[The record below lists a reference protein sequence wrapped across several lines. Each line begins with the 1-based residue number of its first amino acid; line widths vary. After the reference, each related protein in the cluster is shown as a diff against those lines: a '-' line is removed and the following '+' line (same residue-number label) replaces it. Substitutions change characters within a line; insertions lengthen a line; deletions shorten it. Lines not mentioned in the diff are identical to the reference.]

1 MRSSPRLQSPLAA
14 ALAAAA
20 VACSCREAPPAR
32 ETAPAASAP
41 PAAAAPPRQTPGASS
56 HAVLVFS
63 ASLAGQI
70 VPCGCSPDQ
79 RGGLPR
85 AAAALAK
92 LREADPRLVF
102 IDAGDTLFASAR
114 PPPRALAPQA
124 RLKAR
129 YLAEADALLGAAA
142 RVLGARDLALGPAF
156 AAETA
161 FGVPL
166 LDAGGAPVPGAR
178 AGLLVRAAGDVPVG
192 IFAAGLGENPEKT
205 IAARAADLRAQ
216 GARIVVLV
224 LHPRGDR
231 ALSAAEALLPAARE
245 ASIDLV
251 VLGRCDDPATDPP
264 RIAPGEPPLFALEGH
279 GQSLLRID
287 LELPATAA
295 PSAKVFLA
303 SGSAGRDA
311 ALKELDERIA
321 LARERAAGADPRMR
335 ELLEA
340 KVAELRQ
347 RREAL
352 ASAVEV
358 APAGAIVAT
367 PSFLPLDKSVGEEP
381 RAAALVARYDAQVAE
396 LNLAEARKLPASC
409 PRPARGEP
417 AYVGVSAKVSGGAS
431 CASCHQTEAAFWVRT
446 PHSRAYET
454 LEKVK
459 KQFSL
464 DCISCHVT
472 GWQQPGGV
480 CRIDRTH
487 VGGPGLA
494 AFGRVAGLGRRDV
507 QCEMCHGPASEHA
520 QDPPEHIAAK
530 VPEQVCKRCHEAEN
544 SPHFE
549 DRRYRPWIVGPG
561 HGEPLAAGAAPRSRG
576 EIDSGGKAGPNA
588 AAGSTTP

>member
-1 MRSSPRLQSPLAA
+1 MSSPRVPPPLAA

-20 VACSCREAPPAR
+20 LACSCREAPPAG
-32 ETAPAASAP
+32 ETPRAAPAT
-41 PAAAAPPRQTPGASS
+41 PAAAANPAQTPGASS
-56 HAVLVFS
+56 HALLVFS

-92 LREADPRLVF
+92 LREVDPRLVF
-102 IDAGDTLFASAR
+102 VDAGDTLFASAR
-114 PPPRALAPQA
+114 PPAKALAPQA

-161 FGVPL
+161 FGLPL

-178 AGLLVRAAGDVPVG
+178 AGLLVRASGDVPVG
-192 IFAAGLGENPEKT
+192 IFAAGLGEDPAKT
-205 IAARAADLRAQ
+205 IAARAAELRAQ

-231 ALSAAEALLPAARE
+231 ALSGAEALLPAARE
-245 ASIDLV
+245 AAVDLV

-287 LELPATAA
+287 LEVPATAA

-303 SGSAGRDA
+303 RGSAGRDA
-311 ALKELDERIA
+311 TLKELDERIA
-321 LARERAAGADPRMR
+321 LTRERAAAADPRMR

-367 PSFLPLDKSVGEEP
+367 PSFLPLDKSVGEDP
-381 RAAALVARYDAQVAE
+381 RAAALVARYDAEVAE

-417 AYVGVSAKVSGGAS
+417 AYVGVSAKVAGGAS
-431 CASCHQTEAAFWVRT
+431 CASCHPTEAAFWVRT

-454 LEKVK
+454 LVKVK

-494 AFGRVAGLGRRDV
+494 VGGRVAGLGRRDV
-507 QCEMCHGPASEHA
+507 QCEMCHGPAGEHA
-520 QDPPEHIAAK
+520 GDPPEHIATK

>member
-1 MRSSPRLQSPLAA
+1 MKSFPTLPPPLAA
-14 ALAAAA
+14 ALAAA
-20 VACSCREAPPAR
+20 VLACSCREAPPTR
-32 ETAPAASAP
+32 EAAPAAPAT
-41 PAAAAPPRQTPGASS
+41 PAAASNPPQSAASS
-56 HAVLVFS
+56 RAILVFS

-102 IDAGDTLFASAR
+102 LDAGDTLFASAR
-114 PPPRALAPQA
+114 PPSSALAPQA

-129 YLAEADALLGAAA
+129 SLAQADALLGAAG

-178 AGLLVRAAGDVPVG
+178 AGLLVRAGDVPVG
-192 IFAAGLGENPEKT
+192 IFAAGLGEDPAKT
-205 IAARAADLRAQ
+205 IAARAAELRAQ

-231 ALSAAEALLPAARE
+231 ALSGAEALLPAARA
-245 ASIDLV
+245 ASVDLV

-279 GQSLLRID
+279 GQSLLRIA
-287 LELPATAA
+287 LEVPQNAA
-295 PSAKVFLA
+295 PAAKVFLA
-303 SGSAGRDA
+303 RGSAGREA
-311 ALKELDERIA
+311 ALKELDDRIA
-321 LARERAAGADPRMR
+321 LTRERAGAADPRMR

-340 KVAELRQ
+340 KAAELRQ
-347 RREAL
+347 RRDAL
-352 ASAVEV
+352 ASTVEV

-367 PSFLPLDKSVGEEP
+367 PSFLPLDKSVGEDP
-381 RAAALVARYDAQVAE
+381 RAAALVARYDAEVAE

-409 PRPARGEP
+409 PRPVRGEP

-431 CASCHQTEAAFWVRT
+431 CASCHPTEAAFWVRT
-446 PHSRAYET
+446 PHSHAYET
-454 LEKVK
+454 LEKAK

-480 CRIDRTH
+480 CRIDRTQ

-494 AFGRVAGLGRRDV
+494 ASGRVAGLGRRDV
-507 QCEMCHGPASEHA
+507 QCEMCHGPASEHVR
-520 QDPPEHIAAK
+520 DPPEHIAAK

-544 SPHFE
+544 SPHFD

-576 EIDSGGKAGPNA
+576 EIESGGKAGPNA
-588 AAGSTTP
+588 AGSTTP